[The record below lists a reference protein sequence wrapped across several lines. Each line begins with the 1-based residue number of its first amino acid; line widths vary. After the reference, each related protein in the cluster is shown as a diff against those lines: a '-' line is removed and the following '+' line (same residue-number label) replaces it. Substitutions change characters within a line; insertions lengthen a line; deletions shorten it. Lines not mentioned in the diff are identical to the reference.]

1 MLGSD
6 RIDPPPPAWCVMFVS
21 CAKHVGAL
29 LVPERMGMLG
39 TKTGRCVRACAVED
53 GIPAMHVKGGRHPT
67 A

>member
-1 MLGSD
+1 MLDSD
-6 RIDPPPPAWCVMFVS
+6 RNDPPPPAWCVMLVIS
-21 CAKHVGAL
+21 AKHVGAL
-29 LVPERMGMLG
+29 LPESMGMLG